1 MPPSP
6 RPSIPP
12 LDSHEKNADFFP
24 LDGIAC
30 VGKASRPIVP
40 NMNWHSEV
48 RVENHGAFGEVGT
61 QCRNHWALHRPPKKG
76 KAIPDVENWKIWF
89 LCQCIRGWL
98 YINGCKLTHH
108 FTGLQLVSSTVVG
121 GYELC
126 SSMWA
131 PYWMVGKKLRWS
143 TNNILEKYISSS
155 LGGLLFLI
163 SSPASGL

>member
-1 MPPSP
+1 MLTSSHSTGSPVLERQVGPLCPTWIGIRRCEWKITGPLVKLEPNVGIIGPST
-6 RPSIPP
+6 
-12 LDSHEKNADFFP
+12 
-24 LDGIAC
+24 G
-30 VGKASRPIVP
+30 
-40 NMNWHSEV
+40 
-48 RVENHGAFGEVGT
+48 
-61 QCRNHWALHRPPKKG
+61 PPKKG
-76 KAIPDVENWKIWF
+76 KAIPDVENWQIWF